1 MFRIKI
7 VCLMLIVMVL
17 NGCGGAIDST
27 SVKAYE
33 KLCEPN
39 GGVETYWLMLTVSA
53 VCTNG
58 AEFNSYD
65 VETITRKNGE
75 PK

>member
-17 NGCGGAIDST
+17 NGCGGAISST
-27 SVKAYE
+27 SIKAYE

-39 GGVETYWLMLTVSA
+39 GGVEAYWLTLTESA

-58 AEFNSYD
+58 AEFNSSD